1 VYLLDYFNNLTGMI
15 LTGLYCMPAREKE
28 ELLHYFYEWT
38 AVTPNGFEELLRSLV
53 ELDYRHQDIGQS
65 MQHVERFLTVMEGLW
80 AKLSR
85 LEYIGQRKDNILVQE
100 EASRRPGPDAGPNR
114 RWSIVD

>member
-1 VYLLDYFNNLTGMI
+1 M
-15 LTGLYCMPAREKE
+15 K
-28 ELLHYFYEWT
+28 
-38 AVTPNGFEELLRSLV
+38 
-53 ELDYRHQDIGQS
+53 
-65 MQHVERFLTVMEGLW
+65 HVDRFLTVMEGLW

-100 EASRRPGPDAGPNR
+100 EASRHPSPDAGPNR